1 MLLLVLGTLVML
13 YVGLCVLVFLNQ
25 RQLVFPVPPGARE
38 PKLPGATLLRIPGP
52 EGSTVYALHVPAPE
66 GAPTVVHFHGNGE
79 QLADGSTWL
88 AQHFQE
94 AGLGFYAVEY
104 PGYGLAAVGQ
114 GPSEKGIYAAA
125 ERALAHLHGAL
136 GVPKERT
143 VLQGQSLGSGVA
155 VEMAKRG
162 LGTRLVLITPYTS
175 IVEVGARIFPWLPA
189 SLLVRDPFDSAAK
202 APELKLPVLIV
213 HGTRDEVIP
222 VDMGQRLGTLFPN
235 ATTRI
240 LEGKRHNDVL
250 DRPDILQEMMEFARD
265 ATRQAATSPP
275 ESRE

>member
-1 MLLLVLGTLVML
+1 MLLLVLATLVIL

-25 RQLVFPVPPGARE
+25 RQLVFPIPPGARE
-38 PKLPGATLLRIPGP
+38 PALPGATLLRIPGP

-88 AQHFQE
+88 AQRFQE

-104 PGYGLAAVGQ
+104 PGYGLAAQQ
-114 GPSEKGIYAAA
+114 GPSETGIYAAA
-125 ERALAHLHGAL
+125 ETALEHLHQKL
-136 GVPKERT
+136 DVPRQRT

-162 LGTRLVLITPYTS
+162 HGSRLVLITPYTS
-175 IVEVGARIFPWLPA
+175 IVDLGARLFSWLPA

-202 APELKLPVLIV
+202 APGLKLPVLIV

-222 VDMGQRLGTLFPN
+222 VDMGQTLGTLFPN
-235 ATTRI
+235 ATVR
-240 LEGKRHNDVL
+240 LLQGKRHNDVL
-250 DRPDILQEMMEFARD
+250 DQPAVLQELMEFARD
-265 ATRQAATSPP
+265 GARKTGTRNSEP
-275 ESRE
+275 

>member
-1 MLLLVLGTLVML
+1 MLLLVLATLVIL

-25 RQLVFPVPPGARE
+25 RQLVFPVPPGAHE
-38 PKLPGATLLRIPGP
+38 PKLPGATLLRIPGS

-114 GPSEKGIYAAA
+114 GPSEQGIYAAA

-136 GVPKERT
+136 GVPKEST

-202 APELKLPVLIV
+202 APGLKLPVLIV

-250 DRPDILQEMMEFARD
+250 DRPDILQELVRFARD
-265 ATRQAATSPP
+265 GSRQPDTVETKP
-275 ESRE
+275 

>member
-1 MLLLVLGTLVML
+1 MLLLVLATLVIA
-13 YVGLCVLVFLNQ
+13 YVGLCALVFLNQ

-38 PKLPGATLLRIPGP
+38 PALPGATLLRIPGP
-52 EGSTVYALHVPAPE
+52 EGSTVYALHVPAPD

-88 AQHFQE
+88 AQRFQE
-94 AGLGFYAVEY
+94 VGLGFYAVEY
-104 PGYGLAAVGQ
+104 PGYGLAAAGQ

-125 ERALAHLHGAL
+125 ESALAHLRGQL
-136 GVPKERT
+136 GVPRERT

-189 SLLVRDPFDSAAK
+189 RLLVRDPFDNAAK
-202 APELKLPVLIV
+202 APGLKLPVLIV

-240 LEGKRHNDVL
+240 LEGKRHNDLL
-250 DRPDILQEMMEFARD
+250 DRPAVLQEMMEFARD
-265 ATRQAATSPP
+265 ATRRAAISPP

>member
-1 MLLLVLGTLVML
+1 MLILVLATLVIA

-38 PKLPGATLLRIPGP
+38 PALPGASLLRIPGP
-52 EGSTVYALHVPAPE
+52 EGSTVYALHVPAPD

-88 AQHFQE
+88 AQRFQD

-125 ERALAHLHGAL
+125 ERALAHLHGEL
-136 GVPKERT
+136 GVPRERT

-189 SLLVRDPFDSAAK
+189 RLLVRDPFDSAAK

-240 LEGKRHNDVL
+240 LEGKSHNDVL
-250 DRPDILQEMMEFARD
+250 DRPDILQELVRFARD
-265 ATRQAATSPP
+265 GAQQSGTRDTLAP
-275 ESRE
+275 